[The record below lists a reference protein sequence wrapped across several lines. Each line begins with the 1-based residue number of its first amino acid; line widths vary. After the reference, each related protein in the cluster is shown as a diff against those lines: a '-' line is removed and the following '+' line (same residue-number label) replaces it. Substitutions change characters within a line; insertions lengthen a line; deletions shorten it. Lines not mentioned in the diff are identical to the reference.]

1 MITLILQNI
10 SDADNPNEII
20 EIPCV
25 VADLKAHTYNKYPN
39 GMVQTGIR
47 EPNAT
52 NASEFSPDDVS
63 GMVIEFTI
71 REDTLDFNPNDYRL
85 KEIIVDK

>member
-1 MITLILQNI
+1 
-10 SDADNPNEII
+10 
-20 EIPCV
+20 
-25 VADLKAHTYNKYPN
+25 
-39 GMVQTGIR
+39 MVQSGIR
-47 EPNAT
+47 EPKAT

-71 REDTLDFNPNDYRL
+71 REDALDFNPNDYRL